1 MINRER
7 HGGAG
12 AGAACLLQ
20 LEHEDEAIDL
30 VQRRVAAVRH
40 QGSAAPRPVP
50 SPCSPPSA
58 EGRAPSTP
66 AAMTWVERDV
76 LRAVPVRPRI
86 LEPDVRPWPATA
98 VALSQHASPLHRRP
112 HLNSPPH
119 VRPHRPTP
127 SAPPTP
133 PPSALPRRRRL
144 ALAVRPQPP
153 PPRVGQGMR
162 RRRLLRRHCPRPRR
176 HNETTVG
183 GGGCE
188 L

>member
-1 MINRER
+1 MHPSEKGADLDVVGGEVEAGLGVEDLLDLKDVSRIVSRSRVSMINLER
-7 HGGAG
+7 RGGAG

-98 VALSQHASPLHRRP
+98 VISVFLPSTGGRTILMK
-112 HLNSPPH
+112 
-119 VRPHRPTP
+119 TP
-127 SAPPTP
+127 N
-133 PPSALPRRRRL
+133 L
-144 ALAVRPQPP
+144 
-153 PPRVGQGMR
+153 
-162 RRRLLRRHCPRPRR
+162 
-176 HNETTVG
+176 TVVMH
-183 GGGCE
+183 
-188 L
+188 